1 MKENQIG
8 ALWNSR
14 TENPKAPFAKGS
26 ITVGGEK
33 ISIVIWKNKWKEPGE
48 ATPDYYIERDM
59 PRQGGKDGQGSTQGA
74 QGVKLPQAQQAG
86 AVAQGSQSF
95 GGAGEGAQP
104 FDDDIPF

>member
-1 MKENQIG
+1 MSRENQIG

-26 ITVGGEK
+26 ITVGSEK
-33 ISIVIWKNKWKEPGE
+33 IPVVIWKNKWKEPGE
-48 ATPDYYIERDM
+48 ATPDYYIERDI

-74 QGVKLPQAQQAG
+74 QEARLPKAQRADAG
-86 AVAQGSQSF
+86 AAGS
-95 GGAGEGAQP
+95 AA

>member
-26 ITVGGEK
+26 ITVGSEK
-33 ISIVIWKNKWKEPGE
+33 ISIVIWKNRWKEPGE
-48 ATPDYYIERDM
+48 ATPDYYIERDI
-59 PRQGGKDGQGSTQGA
+59 PRQQGGKDGQGSTQGA
-74 QGVKLPQAQQAG
+74 QGVKLPQAQQAD
-86 AVAQGSQSF
+86 AA
-95 GGAGEGAQP
+95 AA